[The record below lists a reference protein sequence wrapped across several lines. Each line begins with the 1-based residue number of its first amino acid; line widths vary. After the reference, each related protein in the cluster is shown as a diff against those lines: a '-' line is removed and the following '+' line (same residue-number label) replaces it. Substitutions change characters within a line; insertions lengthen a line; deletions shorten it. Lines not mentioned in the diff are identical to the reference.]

1 MRLVNAK
8 GSVLIALVLLV
19 PALRLE
25 AAGMSKFYWSPT
37 NPVYLAFESVF
48 SQAAGLSL
56 LAQGLVVVGPVL
68 AIALAALPIVRVRV
82 QREDSTLVGTVALK
96 LSSLNLIVLAC
107 GVLVF
112 AVIALYVIGEN
123 APCILGYRLSC

>member
-1 MRLVNAK
+1 
-8 GSVLIALVLLV
+8 
-19 PALRLE
+19 
-25 AAGMSKFYWSPT
+25 
-37 NPVYLAFESVF
+37 VF

-107 GVLVF
+107 GVLAF
-112 AVIALYVIGEN
+112 AAIALYVIGEN